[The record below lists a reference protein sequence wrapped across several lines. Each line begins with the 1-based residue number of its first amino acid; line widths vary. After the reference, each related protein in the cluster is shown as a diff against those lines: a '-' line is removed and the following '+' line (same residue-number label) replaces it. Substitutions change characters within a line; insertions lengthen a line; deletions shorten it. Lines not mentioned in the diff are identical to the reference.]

1 MLGSLSSE
9 QVEIFLKENLLGRLG
24 CTNGTDVYVVP
35 VCYVYD
41 GQYIFAHSKG
51 GLKIDMMRY
60 NPSVCLEVDKLQNL
74 ANWKS
79 VVVQGVFEEIETD
92 EEKQEA
98 QEKLA
103 DHMLLLK
110 LSDTAKPPHLSARR
124 LHPDHAGSED
134 TVFYR
139 IRIVSKSGR
148 YERQ

>member
-24 CTNGTDVYVVP
+24 CTNGKDVYVVP

-41 GQYIFAHSKG
+41 GQNIFAHSKG
-51 GLKIDMMRY
+51 GLKIDMMRI
-60 NPSVCLEVDKLQNL
+60 NPAVCLEVDVLKNL

-79 VVVQGVFEEIETD
+79 VVVQGVFEEIEKT

-98 QEKLA
+98 REKLA

-110 LSDTAKPPHLSARR
+110 LSDTAKPPHLSAQRV
-124 LHPDHAGSED
+124 HPDHAGTEE
-134 TVFYR
+134 TIFYR
-139 IRIVSKSGR
+139 IKIVSKSGR